1 MILLAGSLEL
11 RGNASQLMASELKLQ
26 RGVGVTNLNRQI
38 DSAESTAKSLSR
50 GARILSLGGAAI
62 FACFDIKSAID
73 AEENDNETM
82 MWAYY
87 SSAATGAGST
97 VLLTLSLGA
106 TATGIGVVLLI
117 GFIGFIGVTLFIC
130 YWKKSG
136 MENWLNLGIWG
147 VKRAGWSL
155 EHTLEQ
161 FDRAVVGDDIDLQDN

>member
-1 MILLAGSLEL
+1 
-11 RGNASQLMASELKLQ
+11 
-26 RGVGVTNLNRQI
+26 
-38 DSAESTAKSLSR
+38 
-50 GARILSLGGAAI
+50 
-62 FACFDIKSAID
+62 
-73 AEENDNETM
+73 M

-106 TATGIGVVLLI
+106 TATGIGVILL
-117 GFIGFIGVTLFIC
+117 IGFIGVTLFIG

-147 VKRAGWSL
+147 VKSAGWSL